1 MTVAATLLAYAA
13 LVAVLAPSV
22 LIRARWVRDAPR
34 LGVVAWQASVFAVL
48 GATVLLA
55 LTAVVPVERVS
66 FDLSHLLHACAAQ
79 LSRSYALDDGF
90 VVQAA
95 SLSLA
100 AATLVRLFWALIAQL
115 WRMRRERSR
124 QRLFI
129 DLLAEAGP
137 DGEHVVDSDVPL
149 AYCVPGGGGRIV
161 LTRGAIAV
169 LSSEQR
175 VAVLAHERAHLDGR
189 HDIVLLG
196 ADIAGVAFG
205 FLGFFRTARHQ
216 LRGLVEMLADD
227 AAARRSGEL
236 PVASAL
242 VDLGSRDCPPGTLGA
257 TSQLT
262 ADRVQRL
269 IHRAPSLPLAQ
280 QFALGASALSIAAL
294 PWAIAIA
301 PAWSARNGL
310 CIPPR

>member
-1 MTVAATLLAYAA
+1 MTVAATLLAYAVV
-13 LVAVLAPSV
+13 VAVMAPKV
-22 LIRARWVRDAPR
+22 LVRARWVRGVPR
-34 LGVVAWQASVFAVL
+34 LGVIAWQASVFAVL

-66 FDLSHLLHACAAQ
+66 FDLSHLLHACATQ
-79 LSRSYALDDGF
+79 LSQSYAIDDGA

-100 AATLVRLFWALIAQL
+100 AATLVRLLWALVAQL
-115 WRMRRERSR
+115 RRMRRERSR

-137 DGEHVVDSDVPL
+137 DGEYVVDSDVPL

-196 ADIAGVAFG
+196 ADVAGVAFG

-227 AAARRSGEL
+227 AAARCSGEL

-242 VDLGSRDCPPGTLGA
+242 AGLGSQECPPGTFGA
-257 TSQLT
+257 MSQLT
-262 ADRVQRL
+262 AERIGRL
-269 IHRAPSLPLAQ
+269 VHRAPSLPVAQ
-280 QFALGASALSIAAL
+280 QLALGVSALSLALL
-294 PWAIAIA
+294 PWAIAVA

-310 CIPPR
+310 CLPPR